1 MISSRICL
9 VSFVY
14 LKQSI
19 RGVGVGL
26 GWDAD
31 IFVGADL
38 GAINLKLTQEEK
50 KAIEEH
56 YVPQDVVSD
65 TCPLA
70 RGEN

>member
-1 MISSRICL
+1 M
-9 VSFVY
+9 
-14 LKQSI
+14 
-19 RGVGVGL
+19 

-31 IFVGADL
+31 IFVGVDL